1 MRLPPAPPA
10 SLEFKNAPNSVV
22 EKEFALAARRNP
34 EDIKVMADTHEEVRA
49 LKTEALARQYV
60 LIVDRSG
67 SMASRDNN
75 GTRWTS
81 AGAAVA
87 KLVETVFRYDID
99 HSVPLYLFDHEATFV
114 GECTDV
120 SQVTQVFQQYSPRGT
135 TDLALALSTAMEMY
149 AGTKRPNYS
158 NIPGTTFIV
167 ILDGTADDEDAVVRV
182 LQKFADPAN
191 GYVANHTQV
200 AVSFVQIGDDIGAT
214 RFLTRLDNDL
224 KPLDIV
230 DTKLDD
236 ILYTPGGI
244 DQLLHDAIFD

>member
-1 MRLPPAPPA
+1 
-10 SLEFKNAPNSVV
+10 
-22 EKEFALAARRNP
+22 
-34 EDIKVMADTHEEVRA
+34 MAESYEEVRM

-67 SMASRDNN
+67 SMASQDNN

-81 AGAAVA
+81 AGAAVV

-99 HSVPLYLFDHEATFV
+99 HSVPLYLFDHEVTFV
-114 GECTDV
+114 GECTNV
-120 SQVTQVFQQYSPRGT
+120 SQITQVFQQYSPRGT
-135 TDLALALSTAMEMY
+135 TDLALALSTAMDTY
-149 AGTKRPNYS
+149 AGTKRPNYDCV
-158 NIPGTTFIV
+158 PGTTFLV
-167 ILDGTADDEDAVVRV
+167 ILDGAADNEEEVVRV

-200 AVSFVQIGDDIGAT
+200 AVSFIQIGGDTNAT

-230 DTKLDD
+230 DTKKDD
-236 ILYTPGGI
+236 FLYTTGGI